1 MKDSVFM
8 AALEAMANEIDRLK
22 GEVFIRDCRIEKL
35 NEENKKLNDD
45 MQDLMDALKSEEV
58 DDGML

>member
-22 GEVFIRDCRIEKL
+22 GEVFCKNYEIEKL
-35 NEENKKLNDD
+35 TVENKNLKAD
-45 MQDLMDALKSEEV
+45 MQDLMDALKAEEV
-58 DDGML
+58 EDA